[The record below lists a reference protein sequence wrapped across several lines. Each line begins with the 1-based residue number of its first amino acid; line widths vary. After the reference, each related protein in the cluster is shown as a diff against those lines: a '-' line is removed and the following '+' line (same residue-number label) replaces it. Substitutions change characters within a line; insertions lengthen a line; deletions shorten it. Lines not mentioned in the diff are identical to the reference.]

1 MSNIDNVKTGVFE
14 YEGEN
19 YTFNYYTDLDISKKV
34 SFVNGVV
41 DTLVTENHYQS
52 ILRSIIFGFRLIDVF
67 SDALSLINEEEK
79 SFSLVEIEDIV
90 MNTKIVD
97 IILANVKEGLIDE
110 LNEAVD
116 RDIEYKTGIHK
127 NVFGEAVASLL
138 GALEQRVKDV
148 DIDSLMGFANVVK
161 NISAEDMTPEK
172 LWDAYADSKAFKK
185 VQDEA
190 VKQSNKVIKLTDEVA
205 KQPKKRGRKPKAKK
219 TE

>member
-52 ILRSIIFGFRLIDVF
+52 ILRSIIFGFQLVNVF
-67 SDALSLINEEEK
+67 SDALSLIGEEEK
-79 SFSLVEIEDIV
+79 TFSLVEIEDIV

-110 LNEAVD
+110 LNEAVN

-138 GALEQRVKDV
+138 GTLEQRVKDI

-161 NISAEDMTPEK
+161 NIPAEDMTPEK